1 MRLFALTA
9 LTMVAFAANSILNRW
24 ALVDGGID
32 AGTFAIVRLTSGAV
46 MLAVLA
52 FATRGRLALGGG
64 RGRIAGVA
72 SLILYIYGF
81 SIAYVSLDAG
91 VGALILFGT
100 VQVTMFAGALRGGA
114 RLPPRRVIG
123 AALAFAGLVWLLWP
137 GTGPQIS
144 VFHGAMMAAAG
155 LGWGIYSL
163 AGRGEADPLMAT
175 AANFMLAVPVGLVL
189 SLASLGTQ
197 IQAAPLG
204 LVLAVL
210 SGAVTSGLG
219 YALWYGAA
227 AARGERRGGG
237 AAHRAGHRHGRR
249 ASGPGRSAKPGRCA
263 GGCRRIGR
271 RGLLDPAAT
280 ALAHDPLQRV
290 VEHSVLPG

>member
-91 VGALILFGT
+91 VGAPILFGT

-219 YALWYGAA
+219 YALWYTVLPRLEVSVAAVAQLTVPVIAMAGGLLVLAEVPSLGVVLAA
-227 AARGERRGGG
+227 AVVLGGVAFSILPQRR
-237 AAHRAGHRHGRR
+237 
-249 ASGPGRSAKPGRCA
+249 
-263 GGCRRIGR
+263 
-271 RGLLDPAAT
+271 
-280 ALAHDPLQRV
+280 
-290 VEHSVLPG
+290 

>member
-219 YALWYGAA
+219 YALWYTVLPRLEASVAAVAQLTVPVIAMAGGLLVLAEVPSLGVVLAA
-227 AARGERRGGG
+227 AVVLGGVAFSILPQRR
-237 AAHRAGHRHGRR
+237 
-249 ASGPGRSAKPGRCA
+249 
-263 GGCRRIGR
+263 
-271 RGLLDPAAT
+271 
-280 ALAHDPLQRV
+280 
-290 VEHSVLPG
+290 